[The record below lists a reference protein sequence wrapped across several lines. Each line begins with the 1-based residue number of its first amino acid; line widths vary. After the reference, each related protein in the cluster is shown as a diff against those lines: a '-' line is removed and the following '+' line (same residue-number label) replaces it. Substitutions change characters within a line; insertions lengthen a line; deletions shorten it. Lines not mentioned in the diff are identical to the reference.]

1 MVENCCCLCLISDDI
16 ETWQI
21 MFYPLAY
28 RFGFCNT
35 ELVLGFC
42 TEMSESLHNNNN
54 NRTMFVELTV
64 HPVHAKNAEQRQMAV
79 NLWTKP
85 TDFSHWPTC
94 RQLWNCIYRRH
105 SLLFGPKADRH
116 FTIPQGVEDWVDLD
130 SWLRVAP
137 TGHNRVYIR
146 RCPQNC
152 GEIFNDQFLVDDL
165 LSVPVK

>member
-54 NRTMFVELTV
+54 NNRTSAIGPPVGSYEIASTV
-64 HPVHAKNAEQRQMAV
+64 VIHYYSAPK
-79 NLWTKP
+79 LIGILP
-85 TDFSHWPTC
+85 SH
-94 RQLWNCIYRRH
+94 R
-105 SLLFGPKADRH
+105 G
-116 FTIPQGVEDWVDLD
+116 
-130 SWLRVAP
+130 
-137 TGHNRVYIR
+137 
-146 RCPQNC
+146 
-152 GEIFNDQFLVDDL
+152 
-165 LSVPVK
+165 